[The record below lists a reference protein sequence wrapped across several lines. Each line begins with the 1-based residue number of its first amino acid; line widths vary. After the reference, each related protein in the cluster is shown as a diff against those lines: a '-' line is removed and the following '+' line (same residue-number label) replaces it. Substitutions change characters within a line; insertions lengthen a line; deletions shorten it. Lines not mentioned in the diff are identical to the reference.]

1 MAIKG
6 GGVSVVA
13 TMWSLTGLTTLFLLL
28 RLYTRLIVLRAYGG
42 DDHVYILAYICL
54 LLMTTFYTKSA
65 TLGLGQ
71 TNAEIGNPDRIVE
84 AILWEAI
91 GQTFTV
97 LGTAIAKW
105 SLGLFLLRLVKVR
118 WQIIVIWTAMS
129 GLLAASISVL
139 FAFWL
144 QVQTF
149 RILMGPTNPR
159 RVLSYQC
166 SPSINGAQQ
175 YASALISLVEDPHLV
190 STVVVDLLFV
200 VLPWVFIW
208 SLRINK
214 HEKIVI
220 LSSMSLGVLAAAS
233 GIQRALE
240 IGGLSS
246 PEYLRDTVGLLIW
259 SSVEQSVTMICI
271 CIPVCRPLFKI
282 IIRRIMPRN
291 SGSIT
296 GSSGDRGFRLSGL
309 GRDGSGQK
317 QLTIGSTGKK
327 RPNLYDLTTTNEEG
341 TTFATECYANGLPT
355 VNGSD
360 EQVLLHSNN
369 TGNNQPAGHTLV
381 AQGIRVTDEYV
392 VTRTS

>member
-6 GGVSVVA
+6 GGVTVVA

-28 RLYTRLIVLRAYGG
+28 RLYTRLIVLKAYGG

-71 TNAEIGNPDRIVE
+71 TNAEIGNPDLIVA

-144 QVQTF
+144 QCRPF
-149 RILMGPTNPR
+149 AYLWDRRIPGGYCPISAVPAST
-159 RVLSYQC
+159 VLN
-166 SPSINGAQQ
+166 I
-175 YASALISLVEDPHLV
+175 

-200 VLPWVFIW
+200 ILPWLFIW

-214 HEKIVI
+214 QEKIVI
-220 LSSMSLGVLAAAS
+220 LGSMSLGVLAAGS

-240 IGGLSS
+240 VGGLSS

-282 IIRRIMPRN
+282 IIRRIAPQN
-291 SGSIT
+291 SGSII
-296 GSSGDRGFRLSGL
+296 GSSGNQGFRLSRL

-317 QLTIGSTGKK
+317 QLTIGSAGKK
-327 RPNLYDLTTTNEEG
+327 RPKLYDLTTTNEDG

-369 TGNNQPAGHTLV
+369 TGNNQSAGPTSLT
-381 AQGIRVTDEYV
+381 QGIRVTDEYV
-392 VTRTS
+392 ITRTP